1 MPKTR
6 LLGLSGA
13 LRKESTNTKLLRE
26 AAHLFGEADLTLA
39 DLKLPLYNGD
49 DEDTQGIPAAVQTL
63 AEQIA
68 QADAILIS
76 TPEYNGAPSGVL
88 KNALDWV
95 SRVKG
100 NPWKAKPVAIMSA
113 ADGRAGGA
121 RAQII
126 LRTNMLPFRTRI
138 QQGPEVMVAD
148 AANQFD
154 ESGHLVAESYVKLLT
169 ILMNNLK
176 QEISR

>member
-1 MPKTR
+1 MPQTR

-13 LRKESTNTKLLRE
+13 LRKGSTNTKLLHE
-26 AAHLFGEADLTLA
+26 AARLFGEADLTLA
-39 DLKLPLYNGD
+39 DLNLPLYNGD
-49 DEDTQGIPAAVQTL
+49 DEDARGIPEKVQVL
-63 AEQIA
+63 ADQIA
-68 QADAILIS
+68 EADAILIS

-121 RAQII
+121 KAQII

-148 AANQFD
+148 GSNQFD
-154 ESGHLVAESYVKLLT
+154 ENGQLVTESYVKLLT
-169 ILMNNLK
+169 ILMNNLRE
-176 QEISR
+176 EIAR